1 MYVPPHFEV
10 SDTAVS
16 HDLIAHHP
24 LGVLITQSES
34 GLNANHIPFE
44 VYKKHEESQPKP
56 WKMSDALRDYMEM
69 MVKSIVCIEIEITRL
84 VGKFKLS
91 QNREN
96 RDRLNAGQMLVEQ
109 GNDLLGKAML
119 DVLPPK

>member
-1 MYVPPHFEV
+1 
-10 SDTAVS
+10 
-16 HDLIAHHP
+16 
-24 LGVLITQSES
+24 
-34 GLNANHIPFE
+34 
-44 VYKKHEESQPKP
+44 
-56 WKMSDALRDYMEM
+56 MEM